1 MLTFISSVSKRVLTR
16 ISSNK
21 AVLSYQA
28 NTIWGFW
35 FFLFSLV
42 FKSNANASANKS
54 LPLLSGR
61 KGLRVVTM
69 ATVTASA
76 GKPGNPI

>member
-1 MLTFISSVSKRVLTR
+1 MLTFISSVFKRVLTR
-16 ISSNK
+16 MSSNK
-21 AVLSYQA
+21 AVLTCQT
-28 NTIWGFW
+28 NTIWGFC
-35 FFLFSLV
+35 FLFSLV

-54 LPLLSGR
+54 LALLSGR

-69 ATVTASA
+69 ATVTAST